1 MPYLI
6 DNHGNVDLMISETD
20 DLKEGFTLRF
30 QVDTTGN
37 SIDTGTALHYLELVI
52 SGYYGPFMQPGYR
65 NNQAVNMSIAL
76 NVLGYEPRAWLEEY
90 LPDIRDHEVWA
101 ICSEDIIAF
110 DDHLDRMEPYLEH
123 WSEDPWQYT
132 LD

>member
-20 DLKEGFTLRF
+20 DLKDGFTLRF
-30 QVDTTGN
+30 QVDTTVN
-37 SIDTGTALHYLELVI
+37 SIDTGTALGYLECVI
-52 SGYYGPFMQPGYR
+52 NGWYGPFMQPGHR

-76 NVLGYEPRAWLEEY
+76 DVLGYTPRAWLEEY
-90 LPDIRDHEVWA
+90 LPDIKEHELWVIDDDA
-101 ICSEDIIAF
+101 CDAF
-110 DDHLDRMEPYLEH
+110 DDHLRRMEPYLER
-123 WSEDPWQYT
+123 WSKDPWQYT